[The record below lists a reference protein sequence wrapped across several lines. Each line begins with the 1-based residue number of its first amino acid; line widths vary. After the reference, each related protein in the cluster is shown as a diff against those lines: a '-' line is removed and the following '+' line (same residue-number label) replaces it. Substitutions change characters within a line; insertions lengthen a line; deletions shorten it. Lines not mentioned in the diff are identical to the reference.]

1 MEDTLSDNLEIT
13 IVGTAHVS
21 EKSIQ
26 EVRETIERQRPD
38 IVAVELCPS
47 RYNALI
53 APDTP
58 EVSAKDILFS
68 GKIYHFLV
76 HWLLAYVQNKIGI
89 EVGVKP
95 GSEMLSAIEA
105 AQSVGAQVALVD
117 RDISVTIAR
126 FWSKM
131 SIFERLKMLIA
142 LLDITRSNDQIE
154 LDDITDDDIVSQ
166 LIEELRQFSPNVANV
181 LVDERDAY
189 IAGSLLR
196 LKGKIVA
203 VVGAGHKEGIR
214 RFLNHPER
222 IPPLDSIDTPPKKRF
237 SITKIGG
244 AVFLSVICALFAL
257 LFTSGIPL
265 NQLMFALGC
274 WFVLH
279 SALTATCAT
288 VSRSH
293 PLAIVA
299 SACYAGFSPFIPIPF
314 LKVGVIAGVIE
325 AGKRPPTTEDFRGLT
340 KVESVRQLFSNKLF
354 RILIIAAIVNI
365 GSSLATFI
373 ALLVIFPMTGVNVYD
388 ILAHAFSRVIGG

>member
-1 MEDTLSDNLEIT
+1 MHDTLSDNLKIT

-21 EKSIQ
+21 EKSIREVQ
-26 EVRETIERQRPD
+26 EVIERERPNV
-38 IVAVELCPS
+38 VAVELCPG
-47 RYNALI
+47 RYNSLVSS
-53 APDTP
+53 DTP
-58 EVSAKDILFS
+58 EVSAKDILVS
-68 GKIYHFLV
+68 GKVYHFLV
-76 HWLLAYVQNKIGI
+76 HWLLAYVQNKIGV

-95 GSEMLSAIEA
+95 GSEMLSAIES

-117 RDISVTIAR
+117 RDISITIAR
-126 FWSKM
+126 FWAKM
-131 SIFERLKMLIA
+131 SIVEKLKMLIA
-142 LLDITRSNDQIE
+142 LLDITRSSDQIE
-154 LDDITDDDIVSQ
+154 LDSITDEDVISQ
-166 LIEELRQFSPNVANV
+166 LIEELRQFSPNAANV

-196 LKGKIVA
+196 LRGEVVA

-214 RFLNHPER
+214 RYLDHPER
-222 IPPLDSIDTPPKKRF
+222 IPPLDSINTTPKKRF
-237 SITKIGG
+237 SIAKITGV
-244 AVFLSVICALFAL
+244 VFLIIICALFAL
-257 LFTSGIPL
+257 LFTSGIPF
-265 NQLMFALGC
+265 NQLMLALGC

-279 SALTATCAT
+279 SALAATCAT
-288 VSRSH
+288 ISKSH
-293 PLAIVA
+293 PLAIVT
-299 SACYAGFSPFIPIPF
+299 SACYAGFSPFIPLPF

-354 RILIIAAIVNI
+354 RILIIAAFVNI